1 MRPCWDLAPVHPA
14 AARKGVE
21 PIWPGRETGDLTGSR
36 TVQNGGVPGTRTQLS
51 FLARNARMPCPYPA
65 NVGAHRSAER
75 CIVKRLGGVSSHHAH
90 VLVGSERIE
99 LSLAG

>member
-1 MRPCWDLAPVHPA
+1 
-14 AARKGVE
+14 
-21 PIWPGRETGDLTGSR
+21 
-36 TVQNGGVPGTRTQLS
+36 
-51 FLARNARMPCPYPA
+51 MPCPYPE
-65 NVGAHRSAER
+65 NVGAYRSAAR